1 MTMQFNTTGGLKT
14 GRAKGF
20 TLIEMVGV
28 VAVIAVLASVATP
41 MVLDATYDA
50 KASAIAQEV
59 RTLKTAVTR
68 FNVDTDRW
76 PWHRPTVTD
85 GNNNQ
90 LIANRTA
97 GPVPGWDGP
106 YIDGQLNFP
115 VAQPTSGFYGV
126 LGDWADGR
134 GAVFDL
140 DGYGNQ
146 EVTRGTVLMLQIPN
160 EDIARKVSD
169 ILDGDGDNE
178 SGSGAQAWDV
188 SGSMARWTRGGT
200 SIWYNV
206 LLADTT
212 R

>member
-1 MTMQFNTTGGLKT
+1 MTAQISATA
-14 GRAKGF
+14 GRSGGF

-76 PWHRPTVTD
+76 PYHRPNITD
-85 GNNNQ
+85 GNNIQ
-90 LIANRTA
+90 LIANRTS

-106 YIDGQLNFP
+106 YVDGQLNLP
-115 VAQPTSGFYGV
+115 VEQSTTAGWGV
-126 LGDWADGR
+126 WGDWADAR
-134 GAVFDL
+134 GAAFDL
-140 DGYGNQ
+140 DGDGTQ
-146 EVTRGTVLMLQIPN
+146 EVQRSTVLRLQIVN
-160 EDIARKVSD
+160 QDVARKVSD
-169 ILDGDGDNE
+169 ILDGDGDNA
-178 SGSGAQAWDV
+178 SGSGAAAWDV
-188 SGSMARWTRGGT
+188 GGSMARWTRSGT
-200 SIWYNV
+200 STWYDIM
-206 LLADTT
+206 LADTT

>member
-1 MTMQFNTTGGLKT
+1 MNTQFGSARVVGS
-14 GRAKGF
+14 KGF

-76 PWHRPTVTD
+76 PSHRPNITD

-90 LIANRTA
+90 LIANRVS

-106 YIDGQLNFP
+106 YIDGPLNLP
-115 VAQPTSGFYGV
+115 IEQGTSTFGGV
-126 LGDWADGR
+126 VSDWADAR
-134 GAVFDL
+134 GAAFDL
-140 DGYGNQ
+140 DGDGNPD
-146 EVTRGTVLMLQIPN
+146 TNRATVLNILIPN
-160 EDIARKVSD
+160 EQIARKVSD

-178 SGSGAQAWDV
+178 RGSGAQAWDV
-188 SGSMARWTRGGT
+188 GGSMARWTRNGT
-200 SIWYNV
+200 TTWYNIM
-206 LLADTT
+206 LADTS